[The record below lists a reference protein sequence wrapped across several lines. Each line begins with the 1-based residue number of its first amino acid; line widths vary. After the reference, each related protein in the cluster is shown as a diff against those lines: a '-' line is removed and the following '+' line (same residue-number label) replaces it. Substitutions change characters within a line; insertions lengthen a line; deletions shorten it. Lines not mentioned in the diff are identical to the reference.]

1 LTHGHKC
8 SAIVQLHVIQEWWEL
23 FPDDENH
30 SIVSDDSDLVDS
42 SKYEHIC
49 AFLSEATISG
59 KLSSKSMQ
67 LLGTIQGHS
76 VLILVDS
83 GSSHSFLS
91 RSVVAA
97 LEGATTLS
105 QVLTVQIANGARVIC
120 DTQLA
125 NAQWQVQ
132 GYTFSTDEDHLSL
145 IMT

>member
-1 LTHGHKC
+1 
-8 SAIVQLHVIQEWWEL
+8 
-23 FPDDENH
+23 
-30 SIVSDDSDLVDS
+30 
-42 SKYEHIC
+42 
-49 AFLSEATISG
+49 
-59 KLSSKSMQ
+59 MQ